1 MFFRQPTKLALSA
14 SNAPSSL
21 NTASGG
27 ANHTAMKT
35 GTINPRAMSQ
45 ASRIEIISPIVAL
58 ARSGLAPSMTD
69 TLTPVTRALT
79 TTIASNSAR

>member
-1 MFFRQPTKLALSA
+1 
-14 SNAPSSL
+14 
-21 NTASGG
+21 
-27 ANHTAMKT
+27 MKT